1 MNDPAHPQPPHE
13 PAPDPASGDAPPH
26 RLLDAGDLAVAFEAR
41 NDFEA
46 QCVRTLLQE
55 VGIQSVTIPSGAAIF
70 GFPLRPGGGIPVR
83 VLPEDLTR
91 ARQTIAEAK
100 FVGKSIDW
108 DDVDVGEVPP
118 DVARVLAGARRTRMT
133 RRAISAVAIV
143 ALVVIAVAVV
153 RALVVSIAG
162 MNR

>member
-1 MNDPAHPQPPHE
+1 MTDPAHPQPTHE
-13 PAPDPASGDAPPH
+13 PAPEPGAGGDAPD
-26 RLLDAGDLAVAFEAR
+26 RVLDAGDLAVAFEAR

-55 VGIQSVTIPSGAAIF
+55 AGIQSVTIPSGAAIF

-133 RRAISAVAIV
+133 RRAIRPLAIV
-143 ALVVIAVAVV
+143 ALVVIAVAMV